1 MNELNEIEIVKMSN
15 INNIDMKKIQ
25 AVSKERLAKTVN
37 SVRLHKSLIEAAE
50 FLSGHSTFMDMSAEG
65 NIVTHT
71 DKDNGCSVFLR
82 FIADKENKIYDDV
95 DIKADGCIS
104 FSTEVELRSLG
115 QILLDKS
122 VIADS
127 VNEKIKNCIE
137 TLRL

>member
-1 MNELNEIEIVKMSN
+1 
-15 INNIDMKKIQ
+15 MKRIQ
-25 AVSKERLAKTVN
+25 AVSKDRLAKTVN
-37 SVRLHKSLIEAAE
+37 YIRLHKTLIEAVE
-50 FLSGHSTFMDMSAEG
+50 FFSSHSTFMDMSAEG

-104 FSTEVELRSLG
+104 FSSEVELLSLG
-115 QILLDKS
+115 QILLDES

-127 VNEKIKNCIE
+127 VYEKIKNCKE
-137 TLRL
+137 TLGL